1 MLKGVFWHSFILT
14 VFLSLNG
21 IGQNVSGLITTSESF
36 FLQGVNVSVLNESKG
51 TISDGNGSYS
61 IDVSANRNQ
70 ELIFSFIGYKTQK
83 IKLPM
88 LKKGQNYE
96 LNIVMKNLGVSI
108 DNVEI
113 EDKKNRGNTFE
124 KVDAKHVV
132 SLPSTSGGVEGLIKT
147 LPGVNSSTELSSQYT
162 VRGGNFD
169 ENLVYVNGI
178 EIYRPF

>member
-21 IGQNVSGLITTSESF
+21 IGQNVSGMITTSESF

-83 IKLPM
+83 TYKMGQEVKIIV
-88 LKKGQNYE
+88 KKADLHKRQ
-96 LNIVMKNLGVSI
+96 I
-108 DNVEI
+108 DFKIIN
-113 EDKKNRGNTFE
+113 
-124 KVDAKHVV
+124 
-132 SLPSTSGGVEGLIKT
+132 
-147 LPGVNSSTELSSQYT
+147 
-162 VRGGNFD
+162 
-169 ENLVYVNGI
+169 
-178 EIYRPF
+178 